1 MLNVNELIIKTIKK
15 QIFVNENKNK
25 AARQVLSE
33 LKTAFVDVREDITAE
48 IQNKILKK
56 MKSSREKAISIYEQ
70 ANAVDKINQEK
81 EELLVICEL
90 METLEQFLPKM
101 MTETEI
107 RNKIQE
113 IIDGNPDVKIGDIMR
128 EFKTINAD
136 KALVSTITKEMIEVK
151 K

>member
-90 METLEQFLPKM
+90 MGTLEQFLPKM
-101 MTETEI
+101 MTEAEI

-113 IIDGNPDVKIGDIMR
+113 IIDSKPDVKIGDIMR

>member
-48 IQNKILKK
+48 VQNKILKK